1 MLVVAGFE
9 KLNPGELVLPKVK
22 PDAVVVVTGP
32 KPELV
37 VVAAEDEPKLKP
49 EA

>member
-9 KLNPGELVLPKVK
+9 KLNPLELVLPKVK
-22 PDAVVVVTGP
+22 PEAVVVVIGP

-37 VVAAEDEPKLKP
+37 VVAVEGEPNMKP